1 MKSLKTRQP
10 QTLAKR
16 LSLLQDALNASLDWI
31 DTTRAQSPR
40 LALEAE
46 TLTLQLRQAR
56 VQTHALAQQV
66 ARPVT
71 LALFGQ
77 SQAGKAWLLSEMVA
91 DAQGQLVTR
100 LSDKSL
106 NYFQHI
112 NPDNLDYATATR
124 FSHQREPLSGEWP
137 VELTL
142 LSEAEILRLAI
153 ACGGGVT
160 QPNIAQIDSVM
171 QRLQRHRL
179 TTPLAGLESDALVT
193 LWSWCRRH
201 HFYDALLDRH
211 FWPQAVE
218 LAPWLS
224 VDDRVQLFSLLWPA
238 EPQLN
243 EWLRGLLHLRHQ
255 LRNSSRVL
263 TPLSLLT
270 DEASLPAEQLIVP
283 ASEQDQQ
290 RLIDVCPLNGNRIGK
305 PQSVPLGQLA
315 LLTLEVLIPL
325 SSTPRTALYDDA
337 DMLELPAP
345 GVPADRASAE
355 ELQRLQQQD
364 PLRARLL
371 EQKRA
376 LLPGFY
382 ATRQSI
388 DLLLVC
394 TAASQRQDADIA
406 SKALCEWQR
415 HQPVNESGEKPRL
428 IWAITPYDARHQ
440 QMNVDEA
447 VQRQIGQPGQRWGS
461 MLALDRAGVDRMAAW
476 LQEEM
481 QPEARRELLVTQLAQ
496 IQHTVVER
504 RLQPWTEAEASP
516 EQAARKQNI
525 ADILL
530 KCLQHRT
537 GLHGELLE
545 RLQPPRE
552 ALRQLWLNQSAAPNA
567 TSLTPLNA
575 AENQF
580 GIGFEFDL
588 FSNAE
593 IEQAPVQQSKAS
605 QNTQQFPHQVFS
617 LWLDHLRQLP
627 ENRSL
632 LALLNIDKA
641 TMEWLV
647 EELITA
653 SFRAEMTQKLQ
664 QALHESDAHTV
675 THESRAD
682 RQVTR
687 AMTVLGDFVAWL
699 GFLQRPE
706 SERPASRVN
715 RGQSIFSRPPAPSVS
730 FGAGQRLTR
739 LSVAPA
745 NHTAYYIYDW
755 LVGLNTVIIENNGY
769 TGGGDL
775 PVAARDALIAL
786 LKPLRA

>member
-1 MKSLKTRQP
+1 MKALKPRQP

-16 LSLLQDALNASLDWI
+16 LGLLQDALNNSLEWI
-31 DTTRAQSPR
+31 ENSREQSPR

-56 VQTHALAQQV
+56 VQTQALAQQV

-77 SQAGKAWLLSEMVA
+77 SQAGKAWLLNEMVA

-100 LSDKSL
+100 MGDKQL
-106 NYFQHI
+106 YWFQHV
-112 NPDNLDYATATR
+112 NPGNLDFATATR
-124 FSHQREPLSGEWP
+124 FSHQREPLSTEWP

-142 LSEAEILRLAI
+142 LNDAEVIRLML
-153 ACGGGVT
+153 ACSAAGTPDV
-160 QPNIAQIDSVM
+160 AQIDSGL

-179 TTPLAGLESDALVT
+179 ASPLAGLDSDALVT
-193 LWSWCRRH
+193 LWSWCRRRPH
-201 HFYDALLDRH
+201 YDARLDRH

-238 EPQLN
+238 EPALS
-243 EWLRGLLHLRHQ
+243 EMLRTLLHLRHQ

-263 TPLSLLT
+263 APLSLLV
-270 DEASLPAEQLIVP
+270 DNALLPAGQLIVP

-290 RLIDVCPLNGNRIGK
+290 QPVEVCPLNGNRIGK
-305 PQSVPLGQLA
+305 ALRVPLGLLA
-315 LLTLEVLIPL
+315 LLTLEVLVPL

-345 GVPADRASAE
+345 GHASDVATQEDR
-355 ELQRLQQQD
+355 QRLQQQD
-364 PLRARLL
+364 PLRAQLL

-382 ATRQSI
+382 AARQAI

-394 TAASQRQDADIA
+394 TAASQRQDADRV
-406 SKALCEWQR
+406 SETLREWQR
-415 HQPVNESGEKPRL
+415 QQPAQEAAEKPRL
-428 IWAITPYDARHQ
+428 IWAITPFDARHQ
-440 QMNVDEA
+440 QINVDEA
-447 VQRQIGQPGQRWGS
+447 VQRQMGQPGQHWGS
-461 MLALDRAGVDRMAAW
+461 MLALDRAGVDRMASW
-476 LQEEM
+476 LQDEM
-481 QPEARRELLVTQLAQ
+481 QPDARRDMLLAQLAQ

-504 RLQPWTEAEASP
+504 RLLPWTEAGASP

-525 ADILL
+525 ADTLL

-552 ALRQLWLNQSAAPNA
+552 ALRQLWLNQATLPGSKPAHQAP
-567 TSLTPLNA
+567 
-575 AENQF
+575 ENQF

-588 FSNAE
+588 FSD
-593 IEQAPVQQSKAS
+593 APADVPAQPRQSLHS
-605 QNTQQFPHQVFS
+605 SQQFPRQVLL

-632 LALLNIDKA
+632 LALLNVDKA

-653 SFRAEMTQKLQ
+653 GFRTDIAQKLQ
-664 QALHESDAHTV
+664 QALHEPDTQSV

-715 RGQSIFSRPPAPSVS
+715 RGQVIFSRPPAPSVS

-739 LSVAPA
+739 LSAAPA

-755 LVGLNTVIIENNGY
+755 LVGLNQVIVENNGY

-775 PVAARDALIAL
+775 PLAAREALIAL
-786 LKPLRA
+786 LKPLRT

>member
-1 MKSLKTRQP
+1 MKALKPRQP

-16 LSLLQDALNASLDWI
+16 LGLLQDALNNSLEWI
-31 DTTRAQSPR
+31 ENSREQSPR
-40 LALEAE
+40 LSLEAE

-56 VQTHALAQQV
+56 VQTQALAQQV

-77 SQAGKAWLLSEMVA
+77 SQAGKAWLLNEMVD

-100 LSDKSL
+100 MGDKQL
-106 NYFQHI
+106 YWFQHI
-112 NPDNLDYATATR
+112 NPGNLDFATATR
-124 FSHQREPLSGEWP
+124 FSHQREPLSTEWP

-142 LSEAEILRLAI
+142 LNDAEVIRLML
-153 ACGGGVT
+153 ACSAAGTPDV
-160 QPNIAQIDSVM
+160 AQIDSGL

-179 TTPLAGLESDALVT
+179 ASPLAGLDSDALVT
-193 LWSWCRRH
+193 LWSWCRRRPH
-201 HFYDALLDRH
+201 YDARLDRH

-238 EPQLN
+238 EPALS
-243 EWLRGLLHLRHQ
+243 EMLRTLLHLRHQ

-263 TPLSLLT
+263 APLSLLV
-270 DEASLPAEQLIVP
+270 DNALLPAGQLIVP

-290 RLIDVCPLNGNRIGK
+290 QPVEVCPLNGNRIGK
-305 PQSVPLGQLA
+305 AQRVPLGLLA
-315 LLTLEVLIPL
+315 LLTLEVLVPL

-337 DMLELPAP
+337 DMLDLPAP
-345 GVPADRASAE
+345 GHASDVATQEDR
-355 ELQRLQQQD
+355 QRLQQQD
-364 PLRARLL
+364 PLRAQLL

-382 ATRQSI
+382 AARQAI

-394 TAASQRQDADIA
+394 TAASQRQDADRV
-406 SKALCEWQR
+406 SETLREWQR
-415 HQPVNESGEKPRL
+415 QQPAQEAAEKPRL
-428 IWAITPYDARHQ
+428 IWAITPFDARHQ
-440 QMNVDEA
+440 QINVDEA
-447 VQRQIGQPGQRWGS
+447 VQRQMGQPGQHWGS
-461 MLALDRAGVDRMAAW
+461 MLALDRAGVDRMASW
-476 LQEEM
+476 LQDEM
-481 QPEARRELLVTQLAQ
+481 QPDARRDMLLAQLAQ

-504 RLQPWTEAEASP
+504 RLLPWTEAGASP

-525 ADILL
+525 ADTLL

-552 ALRQLWLNQSAAPNA
+552 ALRQLWLNQATLPGSKPAHQAP
-567 TSLTPLNA
+567 
-575 AENQF
+575 ENQF

-588 FSNAE
+588 FSD
-593 IEQAPVQQSKAS
+593 APADVPAQPRQSLHS
-605 QNTQQFPHQVFS
+605 SQQFPRQVLL

-632 LALLNIDKA
+632 LALLNVDKA

-653 SFRAEMTQKLQ
+653 GFRTDIAQKLQ
-664 QALHESDAHTV
+664 QALHEPDTQSV

-715 RGQSIFSRPPAPSVS
+715 RGQVIFSRPPAPSVS

-739 LSVAPA
+739 LSAAPA

-755 LVGLNTVIIENNGY
+755 LVGLNQVIVENNGY

-775 PVAARDALIAL
+775 PLAAREALIAL
-786 LKPLRA
+786 LKPLRT

>member
-1 MKSLKTRQP
+1 MKALKPRQP

-16 LSLLQDALNASLDWI
+16 LNLLQDALNQSLTWI
-31 DTTRAQSPR
+31 EESREQSPR

-56 VQTHALAQQV
+56 VQTQALAQQV

-77 SQAGKAWLLSEMVA
+77 SQAGKAWLLNEMVA
-91 DAQGQLVTR
+91 DAQGQLMTR
-100 LSDKSL
+100 MGDKLLSW
-106 NYFQHI
+106 FQHI
-112 NPDNLDYATATR
+112 NPGNLDFATATR

-137 VELTL
+137 VELAL
-142 LSEAEILRLAI
+142 LSEAEIVRLMV
-153 ACGGGVT
+153 ACAGESAPDT
-160 QPNIAQIDSVM
+160 AQIDSAL

-179 TTPLAGLESDALVT
+179 ATPLAGLEGDALVT
-193 LWSWCRRH
+193 LWSWCRRRPH
-201 HFYDALLDRH
+201 YDARLDRH

-224 VDDRVQLFSLLWPA
+224 VDDRVQLFSLLWPSQPA
-238 EPQLN
+238 LN
-243 EWLRGLLHLRHQ
+243 EMLRSLLHLRHQ
-255 LRNSSRVL
+255 LRNSSRL
-263 TPLSLLT
+263 LAPLSLLT
-270 DEASLPAEQLIVP
+270 DASLLPAEQLIVP

-290 RLIDVCPLNGNRIGK
+290 QMVDVCPLNGNRIGK
-305 PQSVPLGQLA
+305 AQSVPLGLLA
-315 LLTLEVLIPL
+315 LLTLEVLAPL
-325 SSTPRTALYDDA
+325 CSTPRTALYDDA
-337 DMLELPAP
+337 DMLDLPAP
-345 GVPADRASAE
+345 GQPADATVQDDR
-355 ELQRLQQQD
+355 QRLRQQD
-364 PLRARLL
+364 PLRAQLL

-382 ATRQSI
+382 ATRQAI

-394 TAASQRQDADIA
+394 TAASQRQDA
-406 SKALCEWQR
+406 SLVSESLREWQR
-415 HQPVNESGEKPRL
+415 QQPAQESAEKPRL
-428 IWAITPYDARHQ
+428 IWAITPFDARHQ
-440 QMNVDEA
+440 QVNVDEA
-447 VQRQIGQPGQRWGS
+447 VQRQMGQPGQHWGS
-461 MLALDRAGVDRMAAW
+461 MLALDRAGVDRMASW
-476 LQEEM
+476 LQDEM
-481 QPEARRELLVTQLAQ
+481 QPEARRDMLLAQLAQ

-504 RLQPWTEAEASP
+504 RLLPWTEAEATP

-525 ADILL
+525 ADTLL

-552 ALRQLWLNQSAAPNA
+552 ALRQLWLNQSALPGSKPANLQAP
-567 TSLTPLNA
+567 
-575 AENQF
+575 ENQF

-588 FSNAE
+588 FSESPAE
-593 IEQAPVQQSKAS
+593 APAQPRQSLPGA
-605 QNTQQFPHQVFS
+605 QQFPRQVML

-632 LALLNIDKA
+632 LALLNVDKA

-653 SFRAEMTQKLQ
+653 GFRTDIAQKLQ
-664 QALHESDAHTV
+664 QALHEPDTQSV
-675 THESRAD
+675 SHESRAD

-715 RGQSIFSRPPAPSVS
+715 RGQVIFSRPPAPSVS

-739 LSVAPA
+739 LSAAPA

-755 LVGLNTVIIENNGY
+755 LVGLNQVIIENNGF

-775 PVAARDALIAL
+775 PRTARDALIAL